1 MPDRF
6 VPFTLVYY
14 YALPLRVL
22 AVIEEL
28 DAANEF
34 FFDSETN
41 ELYLWYNTSSS
52 SSSSSSLFPG
62 PGVEV
67 VVPTLDTLIE
77 LRGSQ
82 VSPVRN
88 VSLVGLTFTQNRPT
102 FFEPRGN
109 PSGGDWAMER
119 LGAVLAEGVE
129 GLRLEAN
136 TFTKLDTHAVF
147 LSGYSRNATIERNLF
162 YSLGASAV
170 ASWGKPDDVDGT
182 NGDQPRFTKLRG
194 NWAHDLGFIQK
205 QSSLYFQAES
215 CQAEI
220 SENICFN
227 IPRCVNTQHCA
238 TVCYCF
244 QSTTRLVVVLPN
256 LHLVTVS
263 NWG

>member
-1 MPDRF
+1 MPF
-6 VPFTLVYY
+6 SHAVYVV
-14 YALPLRVL
+14 LL

-28 DAANEF
+28 DAPNEF
-34 FFDSETN
+34 FFDSQTN
-41 ELYLWYNTSSS
+41 ELYLWYNAT
-52 SSSSSSLFPG
+52 SLFPG

-82 VSPVRN
+82 VNPVRN

-147 LSGYSRNATIERNLF
+147 L
-162 YSLGASAV
+162 
-170 ASWGKPDDVDGT
+170 
-182 NGDQPRFTKLRG
+182 
-194 NWAHDLGFIQK
+194 
-205 QSSLYFQAES
+205 
-215 CQAEI
+215 
-220 SENICFN
+220 
-227 IPRCVNTQHCA
+227 
-238 TVCYCF
+238 
-244 QSTTRLVVVLPN
+244 
-256 LHLVTVS
+256 
-263 NWG
+263 

>member
-1 MPDRF
+1 
-6 VPFTLVYY
+6 LH
-14 YALPLRVL
+14 LLL

-28 DAANEF
+28 DAPNEF
-34 FFDSETN
+34 FFDSQTN
-41 ELYLWYNTSSS
+41 ELYLWYNDT
-52 SSSSSSLFPG
+52 SLFPG
-62 PGVEV
+62 PGVEM
-67 VVPTLDTLIE
+67 VVPTLSTLIA

-82 VSPVRN
+82 VNPVRN

-109 PSGGDWAMER
+109 PSGGDWSMER

-147 LSGYSRNATIERNLF
+147 LSGYSRNATIERNHF
-162 YSLGASAV
+162 FSLGASAV

-182 NGDQPRFTKLRG
+182 NGDQPRFTKLLG

-205 QSSLYFQAES
+205 QSSFYFQAES

-220 SENICFN
+220 SDNIVFN
-227 IPRCVNTQHCA
+227 IPRCVNTTQQR
-238 TVCYCF
+238 TMQFPVIY
-244 QSTTRLVVVLPN
+244 
-256 LHLVTVS
+256 
-263 NWG
+263 